1 MADVMKTRVRERG
14 PVEVSLF
21 ERTMKAGEDWR
32 ERAFTKQIVIRDE
45 DVEYDL
51 GRQGRIKFY
60 INRDTDD
67 KMLGVLRDWH
77 VFLHDIRTH
86 SGAHRHQG
94 GLVIYVVEGEV
105 VLVTEGGE
113 QVLTAGMVAGF
124 PKGRADGHHLQ
135 NRSGRD
141 ALVLEIGDRS
151 PGDEATYPDVDLAAT
166 MQPPAY
172 TFTRKDGSAF

>member
-14 PVEVSLF
+14 PVEASLF

-94 GLVIYVVEGEV
+94 GLVIYVVEGEGYTEVDGVRKDWEAGDV
-105 VLVTEGGE
+105 VLLPLKPGGVVHKHFNKRPGERAVWIAFIYLPMMDELGKWTEQKE
-113 QVLTAGMVAGF
+113 V
-124 PKGRADGHHLQ
+124 
-135 NRSGRD
+135 
-141 ALVLEIGDRS
+141 S
-151 PGDEATYPDVDLAAT
+151 PEYKPNG
-166 MQPPAY
+166 
-172 TFTRKDGSAF
+172 